1 MGDLFRGYLPPSS
14 FDIHLFHEGNS
25 FRSYKFLGA
34 HLTEYEGI
42 KGVSFTLWAPKAKE
56 IRVVGDF
63 NGWNGT
69 GFSMKKIEDSG
80 MWNIFISEINEGDI
94 YKYEI
99 YTIDGRVI
107 LKSDPYGFYS
117 ELRPNTASKVVS
129 LDNYHWDDWN
139 WLKNRD
145 GSYNKPMNIY
155 ELHLSS
161 WKKKS
166 SDEFYKYDE
175 IAEEIID
182 YVKEMAYTHI
192 EVLPLNEHPFDGS
205 WGYQGTGYYSITSR
219 YGEPKDFMY
228 FVDRCHQEGI
238 GVILDWV
245 PCHFCKDDHGLY
257 RFEGFPLY
265 EYDDPIMAE
274 NIEWGTALFDYTKP
288 EVISF
293 LISNAIFLFDMYH
306 IDGLRVDAVSYML
319 NLDHGRKEGEFKL
332 NKYGGKE
339 NIEAIEFLKKLN
351 EAVFKYFPNVLMI
364 AEESTAW
371 PLVTGPTHLGGL
383 GFNYKWNMGWMND
396 MLKYMEMDPI
406 YRKYHH
412 NLITFSFMYAFS
424 ENYILPLS
432 HDEVVHGK
440 KSLLGKMSGDYR
452 TKFGNLRLLYSY
464 MIGHPGKK
472 LLFMGGEFGQF
483 IEWDYKKE
491 LDWSL
496 FDYPMHE
503 KLQDFLK
510 RLNRIYTEEK
520 ALYELDSQQEG
531 FSWID
536 HQNSEES
543 VIAFMRKGKKEK
555 EFIIIVCNFTPVP
568 RYNYKIGVPY
578 EGEYIEVLNSDL
590 EEYGGWGVNNEGII
604 KSYGE
609 NWHNQPYSIEV
620 KIPPLGTL
628 FIKMKK
634 ENDTNDDSMGSKNLL
649 ISTKL

>member
-1 MGDLFRGYLPPSS
+1 MGTHFRGYLPPSS
-14 FDIHLFHEGNS
+14 FDIHLFYEGKNYK
-25 FRSYKFLGA
+25 SYEFLGA
-34 HLTEYEGI
+34 HIVDYRGI
-42 KGVSFTLWAPKAKE
+42 KGVSFTLWAPRPKE

-63 NGWNGT
+63 NNWNGE
-69 GFSMKKIEDSG
+69 GFSMKKVHDSG
-80 MWNIFISEINEGDI
+80 IWNIFIGGIHEGDI

-99 YTIDGRVI
+99 HTMDGRVL

-117 ELRPNTASKVVS
+117 ELRPNTASVVMN
-129 LDNYHWDDWN
+129 LDDYHWNDEKWI
-139 WLKNRD
+139 KNREL
-145 GSYNKPMNIY
+145 NHKRPMNIY

-161 WKKKS
+161 WKRKS
-166 SDEFYKYDE
+166 NGDFYRYAE

-182 YVKEMAYTHI
+182 YVKEMSYTHI
-192 EVLPLNEHPFDGS
+192 EILPLNEHPFDGS

-245 PCHFCKDDHGLY
+245 PYHFCKDEHGLY
-257 RFEGFPLY
+257 KFDGYALY
-265 EYDDPIMAE
+265 EYDDPLMAE
-274 NIEWGTALFDYTKP
+274 NIQWGTGSFDYTKP

-293 LISNAIFLFDMYH
+293 LISNGIFLFHMYH
-306 IDGLRVDAVSYML
+306 IDGLRVDAVSHMI
-319 NLDHGRKEGEFKL
+319 NLDHGSEKGDFKL
-332 NKYGGKE
+332 NKYGTKE
-339 NIEAIEFLKKLN
+339 NIEAIEFLKSLN
-351 EAVFKYFPNVLMI
+351 EAVLKDFPNALMI

-383 GFNYKWNMGWMND
+383 AFNYKWNMGWMND
-396 MLKYMEMDPI
+396 MLRYMEMDPI

-412 NLITFSFMYAFS
+412 DLITFSFVYAFS
-424 ENYILPLS
+424 ENFILPLS

-440 KSLLGKMSGDYR
+440 KSLLDRMPGDYNN
-452 TKFGNLRLLYSY
+452 KFGNLRLLYSY

-491 LDWSL
+491 LDWCLLS
-496 FDYPMHE
+496 YPMHK
-503 KLQDFLK
+503 KLKDFVK
-510 RLNRIYTEEK
+510 ELNRFYIEEK
-520 ALYELDSQQEG
+520 ALYEIDHEQEG

-543 VIAFMRKGKKEK
+543 IIAFMRKGREK
-555 EFIIIVCNFTPVP
+555 GEFLIIVCNFTPVK
-568 RYNYKIGVPY
+568 RCDYKIGVPY
-578 EGEYIEVLNSDL
+578 EGEYEEVFNSDL
-590 EEYGGWGVNNEGII
+590 KEYGGWGVRNEGII
-604 KSYGE
+604 KSMDE

-620 KIPPLGTL
+620 KIPPLGAL

-634 ENDTNDDSMGSKNLL
+634 EN
-649 ISTKL
+649 STRDHCDIKKV